1 MDKVS
6 HKIKA
11 STIDNKV
18 NNHTI
23 DNTSITIDSDGKK
36 IQEKYDMQVR
46 NMEMKWEKYGKK
58 IWEILMENKRNS
70 GSDGKKI
77 GEI

>member
-1 MDKVS
+1 
-6 HKIKA
+6 
-11 STIDNKV
+11 
-18 NNHTI
+18 
-23 DNTSITIDSDGKK
+23 
-36 IQEKYDMQVR
+36 MQVR